1 MDLSEEQLAAG
12 TASAQVVV
20 HYLKMGSTRERLEQ
34 KRLEEENKLLR
45 ARVENL
51 SAMGR
56 IEQLYGE
63 ALNAMRSYQG
73 QDEGVYDD
81 ED

>member
-1 MDLSEEQLAAG
+1 
-12 TASAQVVV
+12 
-20 HYLKMGSTRERLEQ
+20 LEQ